1 MAQDESNDRR
11 IETTPPAG
19 PIDPDAVHRRYRALP
34 KEIGVLLVVAGIGG
48 ILLPGPVGTPMLILG
63 GVVLWPKAFEKMDT
77 FLENH
82 LPRMHREGVRQIDR
96 FIDDLNR
103 RYPLHK

>member
-1 MAQDESNDRR
+1 MSREESTDNLGESAPPTGSTDQDGTR
-11 IETTPPAG
+11 
-19 PIDPDAVHRRYRALP
+19 RRYRAMP

-63 GVVLWPKAFEKMDT
+63 GVILWPKAFEKVDT
-77 FLENH
+77 CLEKRF
-82 LPRMHREGVRQIDR
+82 PRMHREGMRQIDR

-103 RYPLHK
+103 RYPLPK